1 MFVFST
7 KRNVLKIEWR
17 FRMDFFLNW
26 FTQDETFPFFIQY
39 GTHDE
44 DLCLHTHADFSE
56 LVIVLSGTATHV
68 VDGEEYPIRKG
79 DVFVISNNTAHGYK
93 HPKNFHICNIMFHLS
108 YFLDYQS
115 DIKTTAGF
123 HALFVIEPTLTKT
136 QGFKRQLT
144 LNLAQY
150 EEIHRLI
157 VSLKNEYETKL
168 PGYQTMIISLLS
180 QLFTSLSRFYDVSQK
195 SDSKEVVSIAN
206 TIAYIENHYNED
218 LSIEELAQYSGLSSR
233 HFRRIF
239 QRIYSISPTKYMT
252 ILRIQAAMK
261 ALQNPHLSITEIAL
275 LCGFSDS
282 NYFSRKFKAETG
294 KSPLEYRKY
303 IQGLSNSSI
312 TI

>member
-1 MFVFST
+1 
-7 KRNVLKIEWR
+7 
-17 FRMDFFLNW
+17 MDFFLNW
-26 FTQDETFPFFIQY
+26 FTEDETFPFFIQY

-150 EEIHRLI
+150 EEIHTLI

-206 TIAYIENHYNED
+206 TIAYMENHYNED

-239 QRIYSISPTKYMT
+239 PVSYTHLTLPTK
-252 ILRIQAAMK
+252 
-261 ALQNPHLSITEIAL
+261 
-275 LCGFSDS
+275 
-282 NYFSRKFKAETG
+282 
-294 KSPLEYRKY
+294 LEV
-303 IQGLSNSSI
+303 
-312 TI
+312 

>member
-1 MFVFST
+1 
-7 KRNVLKIEWR
+7 
-17 FRMDFFLNW
+17 MDFFLNW

-150 EEIHRLI
+150 EEIHTLI

-206 TIAYIENHYNED
+206 TIAYMENHYNED

-275 LCGFSDS
+275 L
-282 NYFSRKFKAETG
+282 
-294 KSPLEYRKY
+294 
-303 IQGLSNSSI
+303 
-312 TI
+312 

>member
-1 MFVFST
+1 
-7 KRNVLKIEWR
+7 
-17 FRMDFFLNW
+17 MDFFLNW

-150 EEIHRLI
+150 EEIHTLI

-206 TIAYIENHYNED
+206 TIAYMENHYNED

-294 KSPLEYRKY
+294 KSPLECRKY

>member
-1 MFVFST
+1 
-7 KRNVLKIEWR
+7 
-17 FRMDFFLNW
+17 MDCFLNW

-150 EEIHRLI
+150 EEIHTL
-157 VSLKNEYETKL
+157 NTKL
-168 PGYQTMIISLLS
+168 
-180 QLFTSLSRFYDVSQK
+180 
-195 SDSKEVVSIAN
+195 
-206 TIAYIENHYNED
+206 
-218 LSIEELAQYSGLSSR
+218 SSPAIR
-233 HFRRIF
+233 
-239 QRIYSISPTKYMT
+239 Q
-252 ILRIQAAMK
+252 
-261 ALQNPHLSITEIAL
+261 
-275 LCGFSDS
+275 
-282 NYFSRKFKAETG
+282 
-294 KSPLEYRKY
+294 
-303 IQGLSNSSI
+303 
-312 TI
+312 